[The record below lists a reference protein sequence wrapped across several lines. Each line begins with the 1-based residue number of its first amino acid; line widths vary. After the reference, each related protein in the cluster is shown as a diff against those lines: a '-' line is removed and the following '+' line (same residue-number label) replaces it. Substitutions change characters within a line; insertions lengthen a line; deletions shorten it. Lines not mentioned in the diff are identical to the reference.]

1 MSTLNESKMPTLKEK
16 LETKQA
22 LEKELAKVDDA
33 IDEITSPKKVKII
46 KKKSK

>member
-1 MSTLNESKMPTLKEK
+1 MSLQNVKMPKLIDK
-16 LETKQA
+16 LETKA
-22 LEKELAKVDDA
+22 ELEKELEKIDEV